1 MAAVP
6 FLISPVQS
14 VLLMETVTFPV
25 ARSKPVTITVALSP
39 FTIGFALAS
48 MFKFLRLTVIVTFS
62 CLALYTPS
70 PE

>member
-1 MAAVP
+1 MVAVP
-6 FLISPVQS
+6 LLISPVQLL
-14 VLLMETVTFPV
+14 LLMVTVTLPV
-25 ARSKPVTITVALSP
+25 ARSRPVTITVAFSP

-48 MFKFLRLTVIVTFS
+48 IFKFPRLTVIVTFS